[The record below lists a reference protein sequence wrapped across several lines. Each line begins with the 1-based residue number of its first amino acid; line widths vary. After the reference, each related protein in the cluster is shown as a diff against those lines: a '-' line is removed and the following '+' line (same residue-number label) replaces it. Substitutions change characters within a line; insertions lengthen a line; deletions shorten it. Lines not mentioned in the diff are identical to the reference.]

1 MDRQEE
7 MTDQQRIED
16 IIDIAYEL
24 HSREVSN
31 NILYERFSGTSW
43 NDMCTNGA
51 KMFRSLMS
59 CDTNNECSQNFVDQL
74 VTDVSDELIKQKSK
88 IHDNHGNNLWYKKDV
103 VDIVREVIGSLLKEY
118 KIIQVHDNSDLL
130 NKWVVFRQDGMEPYL
145 HGRIYYISDT
155 GCCHIKCKNGRCR
168 FKNKEELVAIF
179 DNKKECYD
187 YK

>member
-1 MDRQEE
+1 MDGQKE

-31 NILYERFSGTSW
+31 NILYERFSGISW

-59 CDTNNECSQNFVDQL
+59 CDTDNKSSQNFVNQL
-74 VTDVSDELIKQKSK
+74 VEDVSDELIKQKSPVCD
-88 IHDNHGNNLWYKKDV
+88 IQGNNLWYEKDV
-103 VDIVREVIGSLLKEY
+103 ADIVREVAENLLKGY
-118 KIIQVHDNSDLL
+118 KTTQNNSGLL

-145 HGRIYYISDT
+145 HGRIYYISDA